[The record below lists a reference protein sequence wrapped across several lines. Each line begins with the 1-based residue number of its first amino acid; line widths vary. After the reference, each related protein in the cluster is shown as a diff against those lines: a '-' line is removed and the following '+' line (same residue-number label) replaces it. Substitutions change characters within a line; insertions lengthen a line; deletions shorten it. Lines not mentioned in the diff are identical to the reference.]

1 MKKLA
6 NQHFTPGQ
14 SILVREIWQSKIWT
28 ARPTILVR
36 DNSELIALY
45 VPANIHCKRRYGIN
59 GNHITVDERKNNT
72 WTLQDIIQSN
82 SYYYIRLTIPGESYS
97 VLLFWNCNNNNL
109 RYWYI
114 NLEDPVNPMRRT
126 KLGFDLCDQI
136 LDIIVE
142 SNLKD
147 WRWDDEDELQEAIEV
162 GLISPEQAEALYVK
176 GAEVR
181 DLIMSGKSVFNSWAT
196 WKPDP
201 SWNVPV
207 LPDNW
212 DVV

>member
-97 VLLFWNCNNNNL
+97 VLLFWNCNNNL

>member
-72 WTLQDIIQSN
+72 WTLQDIIQATL
-82 SYYYIRLTIPGESYS
+82 II
-97 VLLFWNCNNNNL
+97 
-109 RYWYI
+109 
-114 NLEDPVNPMRRT
+114 
-126 KLGFDLCDQI
+126 I
-136 LDIIVE
+136 LD
-142 SNLKD
+142 
-147 WRWDDEDELQEAIEV
+147 
-162 GLISPEQAEALYVK
+162 
-176 GAEVR
+176 
-181 DLIMSGKSVFNSWAT
+181 
-196 WKPDP
+196 
-201 SWNVPV
+201 
-207 LPDNW
+207 
-212 DVV
+212 

>member
-59 GNHITVDERKNNT
+59 GNHITIDERKNNT